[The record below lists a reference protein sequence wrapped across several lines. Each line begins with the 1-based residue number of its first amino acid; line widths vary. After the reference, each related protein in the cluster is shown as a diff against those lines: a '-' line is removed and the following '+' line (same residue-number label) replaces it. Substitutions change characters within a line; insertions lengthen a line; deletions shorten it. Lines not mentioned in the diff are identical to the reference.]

1 MEMTGTALPAGD
13 APAPPP
19 PSDHYADRL
28 FPKAERDRDRAK
40 SMREQGGRTVYQVM
54 FNLAEYQARAG
65 RDGYRWDGEA
75 FVGGDI
81 NRFRLKSEGEG
92 AFGDRLESA
101 EVQALYSRAIGPYFD
116 LQAGVRQ
123 DLGHGPN
130 RTYAPVG
137 FEGLAAYLGSE
148 ERRAGKEWVRKCR

>member
-1 MEMTGTALPAGD
+1 MLI
-13 APAPPP
+13 
-19 PSDHYADRL
+19 SDWISDVCSSDLEQYADRV
-28 FPKAERDRDRAK
+28 FPKAEVDRARAK

-81 NRFRLKSEGEG
+81 NRFWLKSEGEG

-123 DLGHGPN
+123 AFGRGPT
-130 RTYAPVG
+130 RTYAAVG
-137 FEGLAAYLGSE
+137 FDGLAPYLFEVEG
-148 ERRAGKEWVRKCR
+148 AL